1 MTAEIMVFHG
11 EDVNREEAEKLLGLC
26 LKKLQLENTACE
38 IFDASEN
45 NKEVTGHMVVCPVG
59 LKLSGTPAG
68 CVTYSAKDNS
78 ADIVAIN
85 VQKHTGYISFEL
97 MSAEHMGRVFI
108 DDSKHIEVDSVLM
121 AAAVMYAAGVP
132 LKNVISAINSIL
144 KN

>member
-1 MTAEIMVFHG
+1 MTAGIMVFHG
-11 EDVNREEAEKLLGLC
+11 EDVNREKAEKLLQLC
-26 LKKLQLENTACE
+26 LARLQPEHTPCE
-38 IFDASEN
+38 ILATWEN

-108 DDSKHIEVDSVLM
+108 DNSKHIDVDSVLM
-121 AAAVMYAAGVP
+121 AASVMYAAGIP
-132 LKNVISAINSIL
+132 LKNIISVINSIL